1 MQLWWR
7 KGVHRGMYG
16 NVRSSLYLIG
26 FRVWLRACAFLWSCF
41 LSGIWYIE
49 GVKNYTG
56 GGGGTCF
63 FFFSLFFFVVV
74 LVAGHR
80 LQLGRGNLVY
90 HEARKEGLF
99 RLVQPFSAVIM
110 AGCMLV
116 VVYASSIS
124 HNKPN
129 ATPIH
134 NPLYRV

>member
-1 MQLWWR
+1 MEL
-7 KGVHRGMYG
+7 
-16 NVRSSLYLIG
+16 L
-26 FRVWLRACAFLWSCF
+26 

-56 GGGGTCF
+56 GASAF
-63 FFFSLFFFVVV
+63 FFKVPCLFVV

-99 RLVQPFSAVIM
+99 RLVQPFSAVTM

-116 VVYASSIS
+116 VV
-124 HNKPN
+124 
-129 ATPIH
+129 
-134 NPLYRV
+134 